1 MKIKDIK
8 SEEVRE
14 EAVRLT
20 LENNKIGLVAIRGFS
35 KAKNEDEAL
44 ECELIKAFCWDAEP
58 YDFHFWYNLKNGHTN
73 TPCLKLP
80 KPC

>member
-14 EAVRLT
+14 EAVRLAI
-20 LENNKIGLVAIRGFS
+20 ENTDKDYANVS
-35 KAKNEDEAL
+35 TEDEAL
-44 ECELIKAFCWDAEP
+44 ECELIKAFDWDAEP

-80 KPC
+80 N